1 MTKSCEISSKIEF
14 DKNDFDKND
23 HKIKS
28 GSPLLVH
35 TRERYKKYDGCYLG
49 HYAQWFF
56 WFSSLLVSL

>member
-1 MTKSCEISSKIEF
+1 MTKSCEISSKNEF

-35 TRERYKKYDGCYLG
+35 IRER
-49 HYAQWFF
+49 
-56 WFSSLLVSL
+56 

>member
-1 MTKSCEISSKIEF
+1 MTKSCEDHQKIEN

-35 TRERYKKYDGCYLG
+35 TRER
-49 HYAQWFF
+49 
-56 WFSSLLVSL
+56 